1 MPRANFSK
9 ILCALTLLSC
19 LAIAEVPAL
28 ISYQGRLTDT
38 DGEPAAD
45 GNYLLTFT
53 IWNDPASVAPE
64 AKKWSSEIRGVDVVN
79 GLLSYNLGDSIA
91 LPHDLFSANPNLWLG
106 VTVGT
111 DAEIS
116 PRTEMI
122 SVGTAYHALR
132 SDTSA
137 MAKDVADL
145 TISSSKILDFAV
157 TEMKLANLAVT
168 ENKLA
173 TQSVTEDKLASG
185 SVTSDKLGTQV
196 VTTAKIQDDA
206 VTEIKIAD
214 QAVTSTKLATDA
226 VSTSKILNNAVTTN
240 KIAMDAVTTMQIAS
254 GTIQFSDIG
263 SNGAADN
270 QVMMRDGGMWVADDP
285 IPTGVIVMWSGTLAN
300 IPEGWLLCDGTYGTP
315 NLQDKFIYGVTSGQN
330 PGGTGGAASSSHEH
344 SVDIP
349 AFSTGGPSS
358 VYTRVYEIGGQHV
371 ASNTHTHSADPNA
384 FTSASAPV
392 STIPPYFKLAFIM
405 KQ

>member
-1 MPRANFSK
+1 MPRANLSK
-9 ILCALTLLSC
+9 IMCALTLLSC
-19 LAIAEVPAL
+19 LAVAEVPAL
-28 ISYQGRLTDT
+28 INYQGRLTDT
-38 DGEPAAD
+38 EGEPAVD

-64 AKKWSSEIRGVDVVN
+64 AKKWSSGIRGVDVSD
-79 GLLSYNLGDSIA
+79 GLFSYNLGDSIA

-106 VTVGT
+106 VTVST

-116 PRTEMI
+116 PRTKMI

-137 MAKDVADL
+137 MATDVADL
-145 TISSSKILDFAV
+145 TISSSKIMDFAV

-168 ENKLA
+168 ENKMA

-185 SVTSDKLGTQV
+185 SVTSDKLGTQA
-196 VTTAKIQDDA
+196 VTTVKIHDDA

-214 QAVTSTKLATDA
+214 QSVTSVKLATDA
-226 VSTSKILNNAVTTN
+226 VSTSNILNNAVTTD
-240 KIAMDAVTTMQIAS
+240 KVATDAVTTTQIAA

-270 QVMMRDGGMWVADDP
+270 QVMMRDGGMWVADNP
-285 IPTGVIVMWSGTLAN
+285 IPTGVIVMWSGTLAT
-300 IPEGWLLCDGTYGTP
+300 IPEGWLLCDGNYGTP
-315 NLQDKFIYGVTSGQN
+315 NLQDKFIYGVTSAEE
-330 PGGTGGAASSSHEH
+330 PGGTGGAASSSHAH
-344 SVDIP
+344 SIDGP
-349 AFSTGGPSS
+349 AFNTGGPSS
-358 VYTRVYEIGGQHV
+358 VYTQVWEAGGQHV
-371 ASNTHTHSADPNA
+371 ASNVHTHSADPPA
-384 FTSASAPV
+384 FSSSSSPV
-392 STIPPYFKLAFIM
+392 NTIPPYFKLAFIM